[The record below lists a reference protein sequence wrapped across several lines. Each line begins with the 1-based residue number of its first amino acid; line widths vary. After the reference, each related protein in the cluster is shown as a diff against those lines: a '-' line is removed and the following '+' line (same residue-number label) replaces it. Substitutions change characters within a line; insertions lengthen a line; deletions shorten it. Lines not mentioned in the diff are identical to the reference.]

1 MKITSLLLVLL
12 ASISA
17 QAQDKANTKI
27 SQEKSVIQSKI
38 KHPELPKYANFNFQ
52 FVNISQVVNLI
63 FGEALKTPYVLDPEL
78 LEDKRSVSFRYES
91 GNGDLK
97 PFLSNFL
104 DALGYSITEKNGIQ
118 YILKKVAAEK
128 LEIAGFEKDVFLYV
142 PKYREASYLSRLL
155 SPLFRGTFTSNRTV
169 NAPIG
174 AQVDHK
180 VPEGSAAGSIEQNAD
195 VLVFSG
201 SDKEVGIL
209 KNLLAQIDVR
219 QGEVL
224 VKGVLYEVTS
234 SDREG
239 SALTMALNLLGGK
252 FGISM
257 TGAKSL
263 DSFVKFKNN
272 SVDLIY
278 SALSTDSRFKVV
290 STPSLRVRSGATGSF
305 TVGQDVPVLGA
316 VNYQATGVPVQSIE
330 YKSSGVIFNLSPMV
344 HENIIDLNV
353 TQQVSNFVTTETGV
367 NNSPT
372 LIKREVKTALSMADG
387 DVVVLGG
394 LTENK
399 EAGGGTGFSFLPN
412 WTKSKNSNTN
422 KSEILLVLQ
431 LNKL

>member
-1 MKITSLLLVLL
+1 MKNYFLLLSFIV
-12 ASISA
+12 SISA
-17 QAQDKANTKI
+17 YA
-27 SQEKSVIQSKI
+27 QEKNNIKAVKEKPATQFKI
-38 KHPELPKYANFNFQ
+38 RHPEPPKYANFNFQ
-52 FVNISQVVNLI
+52 FVNIAQVVNLI

-78 LEDKRSVSFRYES
+78 LNDNRSVSFRYES
-91 GNGDLK
+91 ANGDLK
-97 PFLSNFL
+97 PFLLNFL
-104 DALGYSITEKNGIQ
+104 DSLGYSVSEKNGIQ
-118 YILKKVAAEK
+118 YILKKPVLEK
-128 LEIAGFEKDVFLYV
+128 IEVAGFEKDVFLYV
-142 PKYREASYLSRLL
+142 PKFREASYLSRLL
-155 SPLFRGTFTSNRTV
+155 SPLFRGTFTNNRTV
-169 NAPIG
+169 SAPVG

-180 VPEGSAAGSIEQNAD
+180 VPEGSAAGAIEQNAD
-195 VLVFSG
+195 ILIFSG
-201 SDKEVGIL
+201 EEKEVKIL
-209 KNLLAQIDVR
+209 KNLLAQIDIK
-219 QGEVL
+219 QGEVI

-252 FGISM
+252 FGVSV
-257 TGAKSL
+257 TGAKPL

-272 SVDLIY
+272 SLDIIY

-316 VNYQATGVPVQSIE
+316 VNYQNNGTPVQSVE
-330 YKSSGVIFNLSPMV
+330 YKSSGVIFNVSPTV
-344 HENIIDLNV
+344 HENNIDLNV
-353 TQQVSNFVTTETGV
+353 TQQMSNFVTTETGV

-394 LTENK
+394 LAENK
-399 EAGGGTGFSFLPN
+399 EAGGSTGFSFLPN

-431 LNKL
+431 LNKF

>member
-1 MKITSLLLVLL
+1 MKIILLLLVLFS
-12 ASISA
+12 SISA
-17 QAQDKANTKI
+17 HAQYKVNTKSI
-27 SQEKSVIQSKI
+27 KEKPVIQAKI
-38 KHPELPKYANFNFQ
+38 VHPEPSKYANFNFQ

-91 GNGDLK
+91 GRGDLK
-97 PFLSNFL
+97 PFLANFL
-104 DALGYSITEKNGIQ
+104 DTLGYSIVEKNGIQ
-118 YILKKVAAEK
+118 YISKKLVAEK
-128 LEIAGFEKDVFLYV
+128 IEVAGFEKDVFLYV

-155 SPLFRGTFTSNRTV
+155 SPLFRGSFTSNRTV

-180 VPEGSAAGSIEQNAD
+180 VPEGSAAGAIEQNAD

-201 SDKEVGIL
+201 SDKEVEML
-209 KNLLAQIDVR
+209 KNLLSQIDVR
-219 QGEVL
+219 QGEVI

-412 WTKSKNSNTN
+412 WAKSKNSNTN

>member
-1 MKITSLLLVLL
+1 MKITLLLLVLFS
-12 ASISA
+12 SISA
-17 QAQDKANTKI
+17 HAQDKVNTK
-27 SQEKSVIQSKI
+27 SSNEKPVIQSKI
-38 KHPELPKYANFNFQ
+38 KHPEPPKYANFNFQ

-91 GNGDLK
+91 ANGDLK
-97 PFLSNFL
+97 SFLFNFL
-104 DALGYSITEKNGIQ
+104 DALGYSITEKKGIQ
-118 YILKKVAAEK
+118 YILKKVVAEK
-128 LEIAGFEKDVFLYV
+128 MEIAGFEKDVFLYV

-155 SPLFRGTFTSNRTV
+155 SPLFRGSFTSNRTV

-180 VPEGSAAGSIEQNAD
+180 VPEGSAAGAIEQNAD

-201 SDKEVGIL
+201 SDKEVLIL

-219 QGEVL
+219 QGEVI

-399 EAGGGTGFSFLPN
+399 EAGGRTGFSFLPN